1 MTLYVLKSNTNVII
15 EICDDANNASTLKEN
30 LIKTGEY
37 KSIDIED
44 FELNTDVI
52 LPLEV
57 VKVSGTL
64 DSNGAIT
71 MKLNAFNPTT
81 KVTDN
86 ITFTV
91 NDTNITY
98 VGFANLTSAEQSIG
112 DLDDI
117 TTRLKKWVKDEFK
130 LRLENDNA

>member
-15 EICDDANNASTLKEN
+15 DICDDADNASTLREN

-81 KVTDN
+81 TVTDN
-86 ITFTV
+86 LTFTV
-91 NDTNITY
+91 NATNITY

-112 DLDDI
+112 DLSDI
-117 TTRLKKWVKDEFK
+117 ATRLKEWVKDEFK